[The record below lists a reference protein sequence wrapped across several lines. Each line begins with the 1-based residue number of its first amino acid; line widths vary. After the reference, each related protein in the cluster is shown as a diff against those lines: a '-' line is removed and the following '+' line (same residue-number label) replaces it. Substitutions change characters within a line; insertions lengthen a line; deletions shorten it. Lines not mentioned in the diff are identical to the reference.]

1 MSRETSEARG
11 AVQFASTAQ
20 MNPTEPQFARG
31 SVLKATQERVKRQHA
46 IIIALREENDRLRQ
60 ENGTLKDALR
70 DAIVIAF
77 GEQALKDFM
86 DKRRGDNAKEEPAG
100 GYQRAGVAPVS
111 GA

>member
-46 IIIALREENDRLRQ
+46 IIVALREENERLRQ

-86 DKRRGDNAKEEPAG
+86 DKRRIGNE
-100 GYQRAGVAPVS
+100 
-111 GA
+111 